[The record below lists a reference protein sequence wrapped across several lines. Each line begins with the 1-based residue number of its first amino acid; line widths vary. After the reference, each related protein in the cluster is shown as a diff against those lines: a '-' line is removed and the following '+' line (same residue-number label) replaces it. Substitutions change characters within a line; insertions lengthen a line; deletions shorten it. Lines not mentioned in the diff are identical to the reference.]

1 MDKPKSKTL
10 LFAEDEPE
18 LLEIYTH
25 WFQRLGYN
33 VLGASNGNEALEI
46 CRMHPIDLVV
56 SDVRMAGGDGIMLA
70 RQLKT
75 TLDASPLLVFLT
87 GFADLSNEEAYDL
100 GACSILSKPI
110 DREKLRQAVERFLK
124 PPRELWSAPL
134 TLQLNALIEKRYQSL
149 AGALEQRALSFG
161 RGGMFVR
168 DSRSLPE
175 DVPIGFQF
183 RFTEGNASRM
193 YGSGILRW
201 QRPLPQQ
208 NLPVGVGIE
217 ILHLDSE
224 ALDPV
229 VQWISDSKPRAFIP
243 RE

>member
-1 MDKPKSKTL
+1 MDEPKSKTL

-33 VLGASNGNEALEI
+33 VLGANNGNEALAI
-46 CRMHPIDLVV
+46 CRTRRIDLVI
-56 SDVRMAGGDGIMLA
+56 SDVRMAGGDGITLA
-70 RQLKT
+70 RQLRT
-75 TLDASPLLVFLT
+75 TMDASPLLVFLT

-110 DREKLRQAVERFLK
+110 DRDKLQRAVERFLK
-124 PPRELWSAPL
+124 PPRELWSTPL
-134 TLQLNALIEKRYQSL
+134 TLRLSALIENRYGSL
-149 AGALEQRALSFG
+149 AGALHQRALSFG

-208 NLPVGVGIE
+208 SLPAGMGIE
-217 ILHLDSE
+217 ILHLENE
-224 ALDPV
+224 ALGPV
-229 VQWISDSKPRAFIP
+229 VQWISDTKPRAFIP
-243 RE
+243 RG

>member
-33 VLGASNGNEALEI
+33 VLGASNGNEALTL
-46 CRMHPIDLVV
+46 CQTRPIDLVI
-56 SDVRMAGGDGIMLA
+56 SDVRMAGGDGITLA
-70 RQLKT
+70 RQLRT
-75 TLDASPLLVFLT
+75 TMEASPLLVFLT

-110 DREKLRQAVERFLK
+110 DRDTLQRAVERFLK
-124 PPRELWSAPL
+124 PPQELWSTPP
-134 TLQLNALIEKRYQSL
+134 TLRLNALIENRYGSL
-149 AGALEQRALSFG
+149 AGALHQRVFSFG

-183 RFTEGNASRM
+183 RFTEGNATRI

-208 NLPVGVGIE
+208 NLPAGMGIE

-229 VQWISDSKPRAFIP
+229 VQWISDTKPRAFIP

>member
-1 MDKPKSKTL
+1 MES
-10 LFAEDEPE
+10 
-18 LLEIYTH
+18 
-25 WFQRLGYN
+25 
-33 VLGASNGNEALEI
+33 
-46 CRMHPIDLVV
+46 
-56 SDVRMAGGDGIMLA
+56 
-70 RQLKT
+70 
-75 TLDASPLLVFLT
+75 SPLLVFLT

-110 DREKLRQAVERFLK
+110 DRDNLQQTVERYVK
-124 PPRELWSAPL
+124 PSRELWSTPP
-134 TLQLNALIEKRYQSL
+134 TLRLNALIENRYGSL
-149 AGALEQRALSFG
+149 EGALHERVLSFG

-168 DSRSLPE
+168 DGRSLPE

-183 RFTEGNASRM
+183 RFTEGNATRM

-201 QRPLPQQ
+201 QRPLRRQS
-208 NLPVGVGIE
+208 LPAGMGIE

-229 VQWISDSKPRAFIP
+229 VQWISDTKPRAFIP